1 MELEFILD
9 MIETNGYLG
18 LFLWLWIGVFVFP
31 VPNEVIVMTIGLA
44 TSLHVLHP
52 IFAFFAVYLGILAA
66 MTSSYLLGRC
76 IGRPLL
82 QYFQKRNKFTKV
94 ISKSMKLM
102 DKYHALS
109 LSISYFIPGIRN
121 FLPFLYGFSKLKYRT
136 FALFA
141 YSGALLW
148 LAIAFPLGYA
158 FGEHIEVIVAYEQEL
173 FLVLGFLVLLI
184 AAFKYRQYRKNK
196 KHNTPFLNEEILDLD
211 KSDADPAKCK
221 K

>member
-9 MIETNGYLG
+9 MIESNGYLG

-44 TSLHVLHP
+44 TSLKVLHP
-52 IFAFFAVYLGILAA
+52 SIAFISVYLGILAA
-66 MTSSYLLGRC
+66 MTTSYILGRL

-94 ISKSMKLM
+94 IDNSMKLM

-148 LAIAFPLGYA
+148 LAIAFPLGYI
-158 FGEHIEVIVAYEQEL
+158 FGEHIEIIIAYEQEIFMVVGVIAIFYVL
-173 FLVLGFLVLLI
+173 FKI
-184 AAFKYRQYRKNK
+184 RKHRRNMK
-196 KHNTPFLNEEILDLD
+196 KEKLETKDTL
-211 KSDADPAKCK
+211 S
-221 K
+221 